1 MVRGSGVVFDISA
14 KRELSNGFGN
24 ALSTAVELAV
34 TPALMGLMGWWLDGR
49 LGTRPLFFVVLF
61 AFTIGY
67 VSWKQYVAYQARM
80 QAHERNLFGPRGA
93 PRDGGP
99 T

>member
-1 MVRGSGVVFDISA
+1 MAFDLSA

-34 TPALMGLMGWWLDGR
+34 TPALMGLIGWWIDGR
-49 LGTRPLFFVVLF
+49 AGTRPLFFLVLF

-67 VSWKQYVAYQARM
+67 VSWKQYVGYQARM
-80 QAHERNLFGPRGA
+80 QAHEQELLGHPTR
-93 PRDGGP
+93 RDGGP
-99 T
+99 P